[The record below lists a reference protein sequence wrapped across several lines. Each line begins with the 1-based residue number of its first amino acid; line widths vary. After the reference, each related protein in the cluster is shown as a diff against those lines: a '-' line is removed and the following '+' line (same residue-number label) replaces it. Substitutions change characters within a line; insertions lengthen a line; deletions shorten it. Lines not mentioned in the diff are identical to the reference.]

1 MVEQLKRQKQYY
13 ADIINE
19 LKYKILSIEEENRAT
34 FTTYSQIMR

>member
-19 LKYKILSIEEENRAT
+19 LKYRILSTEEENRAT
-34 FTTYSQIMR
+34 FAMYSQTMR